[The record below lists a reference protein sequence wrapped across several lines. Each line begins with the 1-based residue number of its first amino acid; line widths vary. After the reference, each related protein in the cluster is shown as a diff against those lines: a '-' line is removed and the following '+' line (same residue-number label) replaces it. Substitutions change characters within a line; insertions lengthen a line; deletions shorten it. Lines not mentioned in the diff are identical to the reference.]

1 MVVLGDSAK
10 NNDSI
15 RLDDNF
21 DSIQ

>member
-15 RLDDNF
+15 RMDDNF